1 MNPKPETLNLLRTPV
16 PGRRREELRIIK
28 REKTEVTGAE
38 KASITDAD
46 VVERCFFLF
55 NFIYYNN

>member
-1 MNPKPETLNLLRTPV
+1 MNLKPETLPLLRTPV

-28 REKTEVTGAE
+28 LGKTEGPVAE
-38 KASITDAD
+38 KASITDDD
-46 VVERCFFLF
+46 VVERCFFLV

>member
-1 MNPKPETLNLLRTPV
+1 MNPKPKTLNLLRTPV
-16 PGRRREELRIIK
+16 PGRRREELCIIK
-28 REKTEVTGAE
+28 LGKTEVTVAE
-38 KASITDAD
+38 KASITDDD